1 MGGLFWQGGTNF
13 GCLNQSGETD
23 FGCQNWSGG
32 PLFRKNRSGGTDFGV
47 TVLLEYF
54 DCSNFHWQGTTKF
67 GWAWPAPVMA
77 VEPLSAV
84 QPGHAFKTALR
95 KPIAYRSL
103 SAPRR
108 LTTSSYTYILA
119 ILNYLAVAVAV
130 LSALRGLVYLII
142 RVKCRATQD
151 WHGTDN
157 LQNRPKA
164 DILYRPFNSPLY
176 IVYLGTNYLP
186 YDCNSV
192 LTKDNSR

>member
-32 PLFRKNRSGGTDFGV
+32 PLFRKNRSGGTD
-47 TVLLEYF
+47 LEYF

-103 SAPRR
+103 SRCPPALNDLFIHVYFGNTELPRSCCSRAKCTSRLGLFNYPCQVPCNPRLAPAE
-108 LTTSSYTYILA
+108 LTTFKTALKPISYTDLLIHRYISFILA
-119 ILNYLAVAVAV
+119 
-130 LSALRGLVYLII
+130 LITSHTTAI
-142 RVKCRATQD
+142 
-151 WHGTDN
+151 
-157 LQNRPKA
+157 A
-164 DILYRPFNSPLY
+164 D
-176 IVYLGTNYLP
+176 
-186 YDCNSV
+186 
-192 LTKDNSR
+192 